1 MNQNHT
7 KQADFLA
14 VFEPLRPRLSAYIY
28 ALVRNREEARD
39 LMSDTILLAYERFDG
54 VRNRDSFVFFLFTI
68 ARRLYHR
75 SERRKK
81 LFSVFSR
88 EEAEAFST
96 GNYSPDITADIRLLY
111 DALARLPGRQ
121 REAIALFDIA
131 GLSLEEVRAVQGG
144 TLSGVKTRLKRGRE
158 RLALLL
164 GVRNDIGTQE
174 QQQQKLAYTT
184 NTTPE
189 TAGN

>member
-7 KQADFLA
+7 KQEEFLA
-14 VFEPLRPRLSAYIY
+14 VFEPLRSRLSRYIY

-39 LMSDTILLAYERFDG
+39 VMSDTILLAYERFDG
-54 VRNRDSFVFFLFTI
+54 VRNRESFVFFLFTI

-81 LFSVFSR
+81 LFFVFSR
-88 EEAEAFST
+88 EETETFSVHDHLPDTTAE
-96 GNYSPDITADIRLLY
+96 IRLLY
-111 DALARLPGRQ
+111 DALAQLPNRQ

-144 TLSGVKTRLKRGRE
+144 TVSGVKTRLKRGRE

-164 GVRNDIGTQE
+164 GVRNDIHTQE
-174 QQQQKLAYTT
+174 QHQQLPYTT
-184 NTTPE
+184 TTTPE